1 MDKDNNWINDYIK
14 GQLAAIKIETNW
26 WTGYTTVDASRAFE
40 NVNTSSNG
48 IYSQIDHH
56 VEKYVDKDKKIR
68 DLEAR
73 VKELE
78 SILEEEI

>member
-1 MDKDNNWINDYIK
+1 MNQDNIWIYDYIK
-14 GQLAAIKIETNW
+14 GQLAAIKVETNW

-48 IYSQIDHH
+48 IYSQIDNY
-56 VEKYVDKDKKIR
+56 VEEYVDKDKKIR
-68 DLEAR
+68 ALEAR